1 MRTFGDFAK
10 LSSVPEA
17 KGVPAAEDMIR
28 PLVEGHEA
36 VVRTARAIF
45 PIADAASDEPTA
57 DLPTQRLLTHENRVD
72 AALVARCSRKCGA
85 AGEGALTRPIRSDR
99 IRPLIGANRGPALRS
114 GPGRPGRAGRLPAAG
129 RPDMTRST
137 ARL

>member
-10 LSSVPEA
+10 LSSAPEA

-57 DLPTQRLLTHENRVD
+57 DLLTQRLLTHENRVD
-72 AALVARCSRKCGA
+72 AALAARVSA
-85 AGEGALTRPIRSDR
+85 VRPERVR
-99 IRPLIGANRGPALRS
+99 
-114 GPGRPGRAGRLPAAG
+114 
-129 RPDMTRST
+129 
-137 ARL
+137 

>member
-36 VVRTARAIF
+36 VVR
-45 PIADAASDEPTA
+45 IAP
-57 DLPTQRLLTHENRVD
+57 DLPDRR
-72 AALVARCSRKCGA
+72 R
-85 AGEGALTRPIRSDR
+85 GER
-99 IRPLIGANRGPALRS
+99 
-114 GPGRPGRAGRLPAAG
+114 RAHR
-129 RPDMTRST
+129 
-137 ARL
+137 

>member
-36 VVRTARAIF
+36 VVRTARPIF

-57 DLPTQRLLTHENRVD
+57 DLPTCWRSACRRMKT
-72 AALVARCSRKCGA
+72 ARM
-85 AGEGALTRPIRSDR
+85 
-99 IRPLIGANRGPALRS
+99 LRS
-114 GPGRPGRAGRLPAAG
+114 PLA
-129 RPDMTRST
+129 
-137 ARL
+137 